1 MITLRSPLNEDAQI
15 VVPSAVKHLE
25 TAFNGS
31 VGSNKGDE
39 YPIKDN
45 IIDLLGPGPKKV
57 TLAQQTNFWSITS
70 SVYEEYWR
78 KNSLSMMSGE
88 EFPLEKEMALLND
101 WVNVA
106 ENEVVIDLGCSTG
119 LYARAIQK
127 TNPKAEVIA
136 LDFSRPM
143 LEKTREMAINEGRNL
158 YLLQADAAY
167 LPFSAG
173 KVDAIVCGGTLNEF
187 SDPIKVLYETRRVI
201 KKNGTVFFMFLLTS
215 EHWMGRI
222 AQKAM
227 ELSGLSFWTK
237 DDAQSLFKRA
247 GFIVENFE
255 QHEIVAFAKLR
266 PD

>member
-1 MITLRSPLNEDAQI
+1 MITLRSPLNEDSQI
-15 VVPSAVKHLE
+15 VVPTAVKHLK
-25 TAFNGS
+25 TSFNGS
-31 VGSNKGDE
+31 IGSNKGDE
-39 YPIKDN
+39 YTIKDN
-45 IIDLLGPGPKKV
+45 IIDLIGPGPKKV

-70 SVYEEYWR
+70 NLYEDYWR
-78 KNSLSMMSGE
+78 KNALSMMSGE
-88 EFPLEKEMALLND
+88 EFPLEKEMELLNS
-101 WVNVA
+101 WVYVE
-106 ENEVVIDLGCSTG
+106 ENDVVIDLGCSTG
-119 LYARAIQK
+119 LYARSLQK
-127 TNPKAEVIA
+127 ANPKAEIIA

-143 LEKTREMAINEGRNL
+143 LEKARELAIKEDVNL

-201 KKNGTVFFMFLLTS
+201 KKNGTVFFMFLLAS
-215 EHWMGRI
+215 EHWMGKL

-237 DDAQSLFKRA
+237 EEAQALFKRA
-247 GFIVENFE
+247 GFLVQEFTN
-255 QHEIVAFAKLR
+255 HEIVAFAKLR